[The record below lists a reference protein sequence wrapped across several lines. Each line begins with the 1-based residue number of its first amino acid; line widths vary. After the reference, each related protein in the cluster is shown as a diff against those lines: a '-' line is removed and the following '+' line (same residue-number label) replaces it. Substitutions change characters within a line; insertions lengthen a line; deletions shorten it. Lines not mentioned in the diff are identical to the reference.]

1 MNERVN
7 IVISMDRK
15 ELEKLKNKFCV
26 LSSTDWDWMIPD
38 KVEFD
43 MERIVSLGEEYG
55 QIPLVFAAL
64 VTIHHAVGLKEQ
76 VQAEGGTGDSDKADS
91 IRL

>member
-26 LSSTDWDWMIPD
+26 LSGTDWDWMIPD

-64 VTIHHAVGLKEQ
+64 VTVHHAVGLKEQ
-76 VQAEGGTGDSDKADS
+76 AQAEGGTGDSDKADS

>member
-26 LSSTDWDWMIPD
+26 LSDTDWDWMIPD

-64 VTIHHAVGLKEQ
+64 VTVHHAVELKEQ
-76 VQAEGGTGDSDKADS
+76 AQAEGGTGDSGKADS

>member
-1 MNERVN
+1 MNERLN

-26 LSSTDWDWMIPD
+26 LSGTDWDWMIPD

-64 VTIHHAVGLKEQ
+64 VTVHHAVGLKEQ
-76 VQAEGGTGDSDKADS
+76 AQAEGGTGDSDKADS